1 LNLNL
6 SYAGFDLNVFGQGVG
21 KRDNYLSGTGAVPFV
36 STDFAASLLELHKD
50 YWTPTNTD
58 ALFPRLLPA
67 GSGGN
72 NYVVS
77 DKYIRSASYFRIK
90 NLSLGYTIPESVM
103 RRVKIASARIF
114 VSGSNLVTFTQ
125 SWNGFDPEIN
135 NANGEFYPL
144 MRTYTAGI
152 NVNF

>member
-1 LNLNL
+1 
-6 SYAGFDLNVFGQGVG
+6 
-21 KRDNYLSGTGAVPFV
+21 
-36 STDFAASLLELHKD
+36 
-50 YWTPTNTD
+50 
-58 ALFPRLLPA
+58 
-67 GSGGN
+67 
-72 NYVVS
+72 
-77 DKYIRSASYFRIK
+77 
-90 NLSLGYTIPESVM
+90 M

-114 VSGSNLVTFTQ
+114 VSGSNLVTFTK